1 MGTLRKIF
9 TTSVGAALMT
19 EEGLRNAFTDIKLTR
34 QARDYIAR
42 QALKGKEEVSK
53 VVAGEI
59 KRFLDHVDI
68 HKVLSGLTLH
78 IQASITIGPRDGSRE
93 PMKLS
98 INNLKIRKR

>member
-9 TTSVGAALMT
+9 TTGVGAALMT

-34 QARDYIAR
+34 QARDYITR

-59 KRFLDHVDI
+59 KRFLDHVDL
-68 HKVLSGLTLH
+68 HKALAGLTLH
-78 IQASITIGPRDGSRE
+78 VQASITIGPRDGSRE
-93 PMKLS
+93 PMKLTVK
-98 INNLKIRKR
+98 NLKIRRP